1 MTMSDRFR
9 RSSARAAS
17 GSAVAVAVCAAL
29 AAPATAGAQT
39 TSGRDS
45 GRIVPYQASQRH
57 EIGSGLGQSDLPRG
71 GVFQPR
77 VEAAVQYASN
87 VNLAE
92 DSSDE
97 LGMAGL
103 ELAPG
108 FYASYASATAL
119 AVIDY
124 SLIGRVWEESDYND
138 VSNRLS
144 ANGQWDFVPEWLSLR
159 GDASYTDGIVDPRA
173 GLNYG
178 GLGIFG
184 SSNLNEVATAS
195 ISPVFRHRFNDLEVA
210 AQYRYGRTWYLDE
223 GKGQPTVGFTYNQ
236 DSVDQSANVSAGTAA
251 DTGSRL
257 SASVFYDWQKSEYD
271 VALPFQYE
279 RAGIDLGYRI
289 GRTLTVV
296 GDAGLESDLDE
307 SSTAGGLDSDF
318 WSAGLRWDPND
329 RTSAEGRYGQRF
341 FGDSW
346 SLSASHRARLLE
358 FDASYSEEPTVE
370 TRTLSL
376 GEFNPGELPGWF
388 PGDEFGR
395 FNSAPFIARNAA
407 AGVRAI
413 GSRTRVGL
421 RGYQQ
426 ERDYLS
432 ARLRDETTL
441 GVTFNAVRDL
451 ASNLSA
457 DFELSYYDRDYA
469 FDQDVT
475 DEQFDSTYQDVQA
488 IFRLIRSTGERLTLT
503 GEAGYFTRDA
513 DSVAGNDY
521 DGWWI
526 GLRARWIP

>member
-1 MTMSDRFR
+1 MSMGDWHC
-9 RSSARAAS
+9 RSKVRAAS
-17 GSAVAVAVCAAL
+17 GSAVAVAVCAVL
-29 AAPATAGAQT
+29 AAPTTAGAQAA
-39 TSGRDS
+39 SGRDS
-45 GRIVPYQASQRH
+45 GRIVPYEASQRH
-57 EIGSGLGQSDLPRG
+57 EIGAGLGQRDLPQG
-71 GVFQPR
+71 GFFQPR
-77 VEAAVQYASN
+77 IETAVQYVSN
-87 VNLAE
+87 VNLE
-92 DSSDE
+92 ESSSDA

-108 FYASYASATAL
+108 FYASYGSATTMG
-119 AVIDY
+119 VIDY

-138 VSNRLS
+138 VSNRLN

-195 ISPVFRHRFNDLEVA
+195 ISPVLRRRFNDFEVA

-223 GKGQPTVGFTYNQ
+223 DDNQPNLGFTYNQ
-236 DSVDQSANVSAGTAA
+236 DSTDQSVNVSVGTV
-251 DTGSRL
+251 DTGARL
-257 SASVFYDWQKSEYD
+257 SAKVFYDWQKSEYD
-271 VALPFQYE
+271 VALPYEYE
-279 RAGIDLGYRI
+279 RTGIDLGYTL
-289 GRTLTVV
+289 GRTITLV

-307 SSTAGGLDSDF
+307 SSSAGGLDSEF
-318 WSAGLRWDPND
+318 WSAGLRWDPDD
-329 RTSAEGRYGQRF
+329 RTSAEGRYGERF

-346 SLSASHRARLLE
+346 SLSAKHRARLLE

-376 GEFNPGELPGWF
+376 GEFNPGELPGWV
-388 PGDEFGR
+388 PGYEFGR

-407 AGVRAI
+407 AGVQAI
-413 GSRTRVGL
+413 GSRTRLSL
-421 RGYQQ
+421 RGVQQ

-441 GVTFNAVRDL
+441 GVTFGAVRDL

-469 FDQDVT
+469 FDEDLSE
-475 DEQFDSTYQDVQA
+475 EQFDSSYQDVQA
-488 IFRLIRSTGERLTLT
+488 IFRLIRKTGERLTLT

-513 DSVAGNDY
+513 DSIAGNDY
-521 DGWWI
+521 DGWWL
-526 GLRARWIP
+526 GLRARWVP